1 MSDDSYLE
9 VSEDK
14 EENQENKSNSSN
26 NNEEEIFDSLNINT
40 KKKTKQNKI
49 TVNNEDSAI
58 EEVYAS
64 LSGVPQ
70 KKENEENNIKEN
82 IKNNYSIDNNSKSEN
97 ENENEKDDKKN
108 NDEENVNLGN
118 SFSKISERDK
128 YKNDINEENNKKE
141 KEVVT
146 PNTSIYNLSETL
158 TKRSGKENNNINN
171 IEITNKNITNNIYA
185 IKSIKEKIYSTKAG
199 EKIILNEDHYTTSL
213 AYLKNKDLFYD
224 IPSRY
229 KKTKELQ
236 EIKKQLDDKKKEK
249 INLAPNININE
260 ENGDTPFGNRNVNP
274 NINDV
279 LNNQIKRENL
289 LKKIVQRKQK
299 NRRKR

>member
-49 TVNNEDSAI
+49 TVNNEDSAL

-70 KKENEENNIKEN
+70 KNENEENNIKEN

-171 IEITNKNITNNIYA
+171 IEITNKNITNNIKD
-185 IKSIKEKIYSTKAG
+185 INENKEETQINGNKKIESFN
-199 EKIILNEDHYTTSL
+199 IFDDDSL
-213 AYLKNKDLFYD
+213 IYN
-224 IPSRY
+224 
-229 KKTKELQ
+229 
-236 EIKKQLDDKKKEK
+236 KKENNSMMK
-249 INLAPNININE
+249 NSINPNEENNKLLYNINIQFSRIRKPNE
-260 ENGDTPFGNRNVNP
+260 NENDGNNENNDIFGDKIINLTDK
-274 NINDV
+274 NI
-279 LNNQIKRENL
+279 
-289 LKKIVQRKQK
+289 
-299 NRRKR
+299 